1 MPEPAPHHAPRPLFA
16 ALGRLLETALNRAV
30 DLDAD
35 TRTRLHALDGRAVT
49 LDLGAVAPA
58 VRVRVDGERLR
69 VGPAFEGDSA
79 LRVASTPGALLAL
92 ALRRDD
98 GVPAGKVQIAG
109 DADLA
114 RRLEQVATRFSPDFD
129 AAFTSTFGDVLGFQ
143 IARAV
148 RGALRTARGAAT
160 SFARDAAE
168 FLSEEGRDLVPRAEL
183 DAFLDEVDDVRERS
197 DRLAA
202 RIERLARAAATDGQ
216 RRA

>member
-1 MPEPAPHHAPRPLFA
+1 MSQTPASRTPRPLFS
-16 ALGRLLETALNRAV
+16 ALGRLLEIALNRVV

-35 TRTRLHALDGRAVT
+35 TRARLRALDGRAVT
-49 LDLGAVAPA
+49 IDLGAAAPA
-58 VRVRVDGERLR
+58 VRVRVDGDRLC

-79 LRVASTPGALLAL
+79 LRVASTPGTLLAL
-92 ALRRDD
+92 ALRRGE

-114 RRLEQVATRFSPDFD
+114 RRLEQIATHFSPDFD
-129 AAFTSTFGDVLGFQ
+129 AAFASAFGDVLGFQ

-148 RGALRTARGAAT
+148 RGALHTARGSAK
-160 SFARDAAE
+160 SFARDATE

-183 DAFLDEVDDVRERS
+183 DAFLDEVDDVRERG

-202 RIERLARAAATDGQ
+202 RVERMARSFAADGQ
-216 RRA
+216 RSA

>member
-1 MPEPAPHHAPRPLFA
+1 MPEASPPRTPRPLFS
-16 ALGRLLETALNRAV
+16 ALGRLLETALNRVV

-35 TRTRLHALDGRAVT
+35 TRERLRALDGRAVT
-49 LDLGAVAPA
+49 LDLGAAAPA
-58 VRVRVDGERLR
+58 LRLRVDGERLR

-114 RRLEQVATRFSPDFD
+114 RRLEQVATRFAPDFD
-129 AAFTSTFGDVLGFQ
+129 AAFASVFGDVLGFQ

-148 RGALRTARGAAT
+148 RGALRTARGSAQ

-168 FLSEEGRDLVPRAEL
+168 FLTEEGRDLVPRAEL
-183 DAFLDEVDDVRERS
+183 DAFLDEVDAVRERG

-202 RIERLARAAATDGQ
+202 RIERLARSAATDGP

>member
-1 MPEPAPHHAPRPLFA
+1 MSDASPNRTPRPLFA
-16 ALGRLLETALNRAV
+16 ALGRLLESALNRVV
-30 DLDAD
+30 DLDVD
-35 TRTRLHALDGRAVT
+35 TRTRLRALDGRSVT

-58 VRVRVDGERLR
+58 MRVRVDGERLR

-92 ALRRDD
+92 ALGRGD

-114 RRLEQVATRFSPDFD
+114 RRLEQIATRFSPDFD
-129 AAFTSTFGDVLGFQ
+129 AAFASAFGDVLGVQ
-143 IARAV
+143 VARTV
-148 RGALRTARGAAT
+148 RGALHMARSSAQ
-160 SFARDAAE
+160 SFAQDTAE
-168 FLSEEGRDLVPRAEL
+168 FLSEEGRDLVPRAEV
-183 DAFLDEVDDVRERS
+183 DAFLDEVDDVRERG

-202 RIERLARAAATDGQ
+202 RIERLARSRTVDGP